1 MYFAIYW
8 ETEVICTGFLF
19 PKFSLMKLEL
29 IHAAIFSRFP
39 EGYETLLSHMS
50 WGRETKHL
58 LVLACIGFS
67 SEGNQTPIGEDL
79 LKTPIG
85 EDLLK
90 TPVLRLAQLRE
101 EGFRYRKFVHRFQGH
116 AGYIIAVDNL

>member
-1 MYFAIYW
+1 M
-8 ETEVICTGFLF
+8 ICTGFLF
-19 PKFSLMKLEL
+19 PKFSLMNLEL

-79 LKTPIG
+79 LKTPA
-85 EDLLK
+85 
-90 TPVLRLAQLRE
+90 LRLAQLRE